1 VHALYH
7 NKEQPKCFIPKS
19 WKTERKTKVKR
30 KGKRKVNKNSNKK
43 MGEGNK
49 KLKHK
54 KDEKGPLKKE
64 K

>member
-1 VHALYH
+1 
-7 NKEQPKCFIPKS
+7 
-19 WKTERKTKVKR
+19 VKR